1 EIARVLR
8 PRGIAIAAW
17 NAPPEDATWYDAVI
31 DFLAAA
37 NPDHLPAT
45 TRDWPSA
52 FGGHPRFGDVLE
64 IAARHHQPI
73 DRTSFPRL
81 LRTHSALNALPPGR
95 RAELIEQALAVAE
108 AEGAFD
114 ADGNGAIPW
123 RCELF
128 VLRRT

>member
-1 EIARVLR
+1 M
-8 PRGIAIAAW
+8 
-17 NAPPEDATWYDAVI
+17 
-31 DFLAAA
+31 
-37 NPDHLPAT
+37 
-45 TRDWPSA
+45 
-52 FGGHPRFGDVLE
+52 LE
-64 IAARHHQPI
+64 IAARHQQPI
-73 DRTSFPRL
+73 DRRSFPRL
-81 LRTHSALNALPPGR
+81 LRTHSALNALTPGR